1 MRLSPRCITPNE
13 VQMLRDIASH
23 LRLDPEYPVEAL
35 IENVDFILQ
44 SHLEEERQ
52 LSATKRLQIN

>member
-1 MRLSPRCITPNE
+1 
-13 VQMLRDIASH
+13 MLRDIASH